1 MVNGRTGPISRVLFL
16 VDRENETA
24 PELVPTHP
32 LRGAEKIAQ
41 GLASK
46 R

>member
-16 VDRENETA
+16 ADMENETA
-24 PELVPTHP
+24 RVLVPTHP
-32 LRGAEKIAQ
+32 PREAEKIAQ

>member
-16 VDRENETA
+16 ADKENETA
-24 PELVPTHP
+24 RVLVPTHP
-32 LRGAEKIAQ
+32 PRGAEKIAQ
-41 GLASK
+41 GLAWK